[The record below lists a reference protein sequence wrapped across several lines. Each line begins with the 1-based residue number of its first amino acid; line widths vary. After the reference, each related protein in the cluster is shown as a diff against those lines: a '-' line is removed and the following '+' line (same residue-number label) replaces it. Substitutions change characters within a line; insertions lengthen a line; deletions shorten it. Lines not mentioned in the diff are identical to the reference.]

1 MSGQFAGW
9 DRSLLLRWITIT
21 STITSTTKQG
31 RSTAM
36 ELITA
41 DEKKQIEAK
50 LEQLKAKRGDITKE
64 IAEARAQGDL
74 SENAGY
80 HAAREKQ
87 GLNEADIRR
96 LETRLATAKVA
107 DTSDVPKDMVFL
119 GAVVKLRDTASERE

>member
-1 MSGQFAGW
+1 
-9 DRSLLLRWITIT
+9 
-21 STITSTTKQG
+21 
-31 RSTAM
+31 M

-41 DEKKQIEAK
+41 DEKKQIEAR
-50 LEQLKAKRGDITKE
+50 LEQLKAKRGDITTE

-96 LETRLATAKVA
+96 LEARLATAKVA

-119 GAVVKLRDTASERE
+119 GAVVKLRDTASECETMYRLVGEASQRDT